1 MIALFYLLDEME
13 TMTTTFV
20 SFTLVFLTIMSMTGG
35 GGCNGGGSFSVVNAF
50 SFTPHPSVST
60 MNIVVSPLVRHSPKT
75 ISISTAIVRRRQA
88 TIISHA
94 FTNND
99 NDYTPTELGSVIQ
112 PYYTKLMEQLPS
124 SSVLSAI
131 ETYNGAPIVAS
142 DLASTAG
149 ISLTTARKELTKLV
163 TLTKGDIAVNT
174 NGELIYT
181 FPPNISSVIASTST
195 KYRSIQLWQE
205 KVYPS
210 LLYATKLG
218 FGLVLFASLIAIF
231 STIFFILSSGG
242 GSSSDRDDDRRGR
255 REGGFGGGMPMG
267 MGGFWGPS
275 PFDFFYYRPYYSR
288 YYVVGGGRARQQQR
302 NSDELGFLES
312 VFSYVFGDG
321 NPNGD
326 VESRRIS
333 LAAAMIRE
341 YGGAVTA
348 EQLAPFCNDAPMPLL
363 STALVANNGGGS
375 SKLGEERAYVDE
387 SFVLPIVTQLD
398 GEPRVT
404 DEGDIVYVFPELMTS
419 ASSSSTNMKSS
430 STSSS
435 SKEMLQ
441 KSREARI
448 LRRAGLD
455 EDAPTSMIGK
465 LLNMNRISTRGAL
478 ERTDLIN
485 ILETALPEDE
495 NENDVNSS
503 VDDDPSLLVEREFK
517 FSLASSFQTVLAGGL
532 GVVNLGGALYLGN
545 LLGQYAIY
553 GVRLPSYMGLVQQFF
568 PLLLGYAVLF
578 NTIPL
583 ARSFWIR
590 GQNEKIRKRNE
601 TRRSWRTVLEA
612 RTGSVTRKLLAAARF
627 GKKMRQIGTGG
638 DNDIVFDTKKGIDE
652 VTKVKE
658 RDAMKDFDKV
668 LDGKKDSSWE

>member
-1 MIALFYLLDEME
+1 
-13 TMTTTFV
+13 
-20 SFTLVFLTIMSMTGG
+20 
-35 GGCNGGGSFSVVNAF
+35 
-50 SFTPHPSVST
+50 
-60 MNIVVSPLVRHSPKT
+60 
-75 ISISTAIVRRRQA
+75 
-88 TIISHA
+88 
-94 FTNND
+94 
-99 NDYTPTELGSVIQ
+99 
-112 PYYTKLMEQLPS
+112 
-124 SSVLSAI
+124 
-131 ETYNGAPIVAS
+131 
-142 DLASTAG
+142 
-149 ISLTTARKELTKLV
+149 
-163 TLTKGDIAVNT
+163 
-174 NGELIYT
+174 
-181 FPPNISSVIASTST
+181 
-195 KYRSIQLWQE
+195 
-205 KVYPS
+205 
-210 LLYATKLG
+210 
-218 FGLVLFASLIAIF
+218 
-231 STIFFILSSGG
+231 
-242 GSSSDRDDDRRGR
+242 
-255 REGGFGGGMPMG
+255 
-267 MGGFWGPS
+267 
-275 PFDFFYYRPYYSR
+275 
-288 YYVVGGGRARQQQR
+288 
-302 NSDELGFLES
+302 
-312 VFSYVFGDG
+312 
-321 NPNGD
+321 
-326 VESRRIS
+326 
-333 LAAAMIRE
+333 MIRE
-341 YGGAVTA
+341 HGGAVTA

-363 STALVANNGGGS
+363 PTASVANNGGS

-419 ASSSSTNMKSS
+419 ASSSGTNMKSS
-430 STSSS
+430 STSSSS

-448 LRRAGLD
+448 LRRAGLE

-485 ILETALPEDE
+485 ILETALPVEDE

-532 GVVNLGGALYLGN
+532 GVVNLVGALYLGN

-583 ARSFWIR
+583 VRSFWIR
-590 GQNEKIRKRNE
+590 GQNEKIRQRNE

>member
-1 MIALFYLLDEME
+1 MS
-13 TMTTTFV
+13 
-20 SFTLVFLTIMSMTGG
+20 SFISFSLVFLTTMQGG
-35 GGCNGGGSFSVVNAF
+35 GGCNGGGSFANAF
-50 SFTPHPSVST
+50 SFSPQSSSA
-60 MNIVVSPLVRHSPKT
+60 NIVVSPLARHSPKT
-75 ISISTAIVRRRQA
+75 IPSVVVRRRQT
-88 TIISHA
+88 TITISRA
-94 FTNND
+94 FTND
-99 NDYTPTELGSVIQ
+99 DDYATSELGSVIQ
-112 PYYTKLMEQLPS
+112 PYYTKLMERLPT
-124 SSVLSAI
+124 SSVLSAV
-131 ETYNGAPIVAS
+131 EKYNGAPMVAS
-142 DLASTAG
+142 DLAATAG
-149 ISLTTARKELTKLV
+149 ISLGSARKELTSLV
-163 TLTKGDIAVNT
+163 TLAEGDIAVNT
-174 NGELIYT
+174 DGELIYT
-181 FPPNISSVIASTST
+181 FPTNIRSVIASASA
-195 KYRSIQLWQE
+195 KYRSLQLWQE
-205 KVYPS
+205 RVYPT

-231 STIFFILSSGG
+231 STIFFVLSSG

-255 REGGFGGGMPMG
+255 RGGFGGGGGMPMG

-288 YYVVGGGRARQQQR
+288 YYVAGGGRGRQQQQR
-302 NSDELGFLES
+302 NPDELGFLES

-326 VESRRIS
+326 VESRRLS
-333 LAAAMIRE
+333 LAASMIRE

-348 EQLAPFCNDAPMPLL
+348 EQLAPFCNDAPMPLP
-363 STALVANNGGGS
+363 STASASTNNVGS

-419 ASSSSTNMKSS
+419 AASSGTNMKSS
-430 STSSS
+430 STSS
-435 SKEMLQ
+435 
-441 KSREARI
+441 SREARI
-448 LRRAGLD
+448 LRRAGLE

-485 ILETALPEDE
+485 ILETALPDDE

-532 GVVNLGGALYLGN
+532 GIVNLGGALYLGN

-568 PLLLGYAVLF
+568 PLLLGYAILF

-583 ARSFWIR
+583 ARNFWIR
-590 GQNEKIRKRNE
+590 GQNEKIRQRNE

-668 LDGKKDSSWE
+668 LDRKKDSSWE

>member
-1 MIALFYLLDEME
+1 MNMS
-13 TMTTTFV
+13 
-20 SFTLVFLTIMSMTGG
+20 SFISFSLVFLTMMTGG
-35 GGCNGGGSFSVVNAF
+35 GGCNGGGSFANAF
-50 SFTPHPSVST
+50 SFSPPQSSST
-60 MNIVVSPLVRHSPKT
+60 NIVVSPLVRHSPKT
-75 ISISTAIVRRRQA
+75 IPSVVVRRRQT
-88 TIISHA
+88 TIIISRA
-94 FTNND
+94 FTND
-99 NDYTPTELGSVIQ
+99 DDYATSGLGSVIQ
-112 PYYTKLMEQLPS
+112 PYYTKLMERLPT

-131 ETYNGAPIVAS
+131 EKYNGAPIVAS
-142 DLASTAG
+142 DLAATAG
-149 ISLTTARKELTKLV
+149 ISLGSARKELTSLV

-174 NGELIYT
+174 DGELIYT
-181 FPPNISSVIASTST
+181 FPTNIQSVIASASA
-195 KYRSIQLWQE
+195 KYRSLQLWQE
-205 KVYPS
+205 RVYPT

-218 FGLVLFASLIAIF
+218 FGVVLFASLIAIF
-231 STIFFILSSGG
+231 STIFFILSSSG

-255 REGGFGGGMPMG
+255 RGGFGGGGGGMPMG
-267 MGGFWGPS
+267 SMGGFWGPS

-288 YYVVGGGRARQQQR
+288 YYVVGGGRGRQQQQR
-302 NSDELGFLES
+302 NPDELGFLES

-326 VESRRIS
+326 VESRRLS
-333 LAAAMIRE
+333 LAASMIRE

-348 EQLAPFCNDAPMPLL
+348 EQLAPFCNDAPMPLP
-363 STALVANNGGGS
+363 STASASTNNVGS

-419 ASSSSTNMKSS
+419 AASSGTNMKSS
-430 STSSS
+430 STSS
-435 SKEMLQ
+435 
-441 KSREARI
+441 SREARI
-448 LRRAGLD
+448 LRRAGLE

-485 ILETALPEDE
+485 ILETALPDDE

-532 GVVNLGGALYLGN
+532 GIVNLGGALYLGN

-583 ARSFWIR
+583 ARNFWIR
-590 GQNEKIRKRNE
+590 GQNEKIRQRNE